1 MQTWY
6 HPEEAGSIGVLLDY
20 SLKHI
25 DERLT
30 ISYSN
35 DESYLCCFD
44 TTFESDNTAQ
54 VEDCG
59 AEYDEFYVIV
69 YHVLKVLSEGP
80 HYCREANGIEVTY
93 NDMPQKV
100 TDSHGTV
107 IYERP
112 ASA

>member
-1 MQTWY
+1 MHNWY
-6 HPEEAGSIGVLLDY
+6 HPEEESTIGILIRQAKKNSEEHLLLHYADG
-20 SLKHI
+20 
-25 DERLT
+25 
-30 ISYSN
+30 
-35 DESYLCCFD
+35 ESYICEFE
-44 TTFESDNTAQ
+44 TFFESDNTAQ

-59 AEYDEFYVIV
+59 AEYDEFYVII
-69 YHVLKVLSEGP
+69 YHVLKVILEGP
-80 HYCREANGIEVTY
+80 HYCREANGIEVMY